1 VLSQDISATDALDK
15 LLFINMFY
23 FQFKSE
29 NPCVGGSIPPLATI
43 PFNDLSNFPEVHRI
57 PLQRQFLIFIK
68 QAL

>member
-1 VLSQDISATDALDK
+1 M
-15 LLFINMFY
+15 LLLIVY
-23 FQFKSE
+23 DWIIGTE